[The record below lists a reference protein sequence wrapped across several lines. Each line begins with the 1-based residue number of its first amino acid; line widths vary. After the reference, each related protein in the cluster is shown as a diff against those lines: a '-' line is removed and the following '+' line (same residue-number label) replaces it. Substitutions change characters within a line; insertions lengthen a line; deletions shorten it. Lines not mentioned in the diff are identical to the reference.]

1 MALTVVF
8 IIVFGIAIL
17 IPTVWAIIGLATGN
31 TRYWPAIVGAA
42 WGLVLMLITVIG
54 MAIDW
59 GGCSSTSAT
68 SGEAIRCATGD
79 NLTECEPDVW
89 AVECGRSAPAAC
101 GTLPANSYCPLGS
114 RPVFVF
120 CERMQDGGVKQPWAT
135 WSDLSFIAAGIW
147 LLWFMQFFVR
157 TGTRR
162 DGPTTV
168 ETTGELQNPMLE
180 IGWLSVAYCL
190 IVIFMGPP
198 SMWFH
203 ASLKEWGGWFDS
215 MSVVF
220 WLMFNACYVLYALAF
235 TMWGRG
241 RGHARRITVLLVWG
255 TFVIV
260 FGIIAAIFP
269 GARLI
274 GYFISGGLWGA
285 AELAYV
291 IVGAACRNVV
301 YRRTWWLFIL
311 NLALLA
317 VTMTIWLFWNDG
329 IVSATNCQERESF
342 PGHAVFHI
350 LASFSTILT
359 YISFASEK
367 RISGSA

>member
-1 MALTVVF
+1 MTLTVVF

-17 IPTVWAIIGLATGN
+17 IPVVWSIIGLATGN
-31 TRYWPAIVGAA
+31 TRFWPAVVGTGWA
-42 WGLVLMLITVIG
+42 LVLMLITVIG
-54 MAIDW
+54 MAIEW
-59 GGCSSTSAT
+59 GDCSSTSAT
-68 SGEAIRCATGD
+68 SEGAIKCATGD
-79 NLTECEPDVW
+79 TVTSCAPDVW
-89 AVECGRSAPAAC
+89 ALECGRTAPGC
-101 GTLPANSYCPLGS
+101 GAITAGSYCPTGS

-120 CERMQDGGVKQPWAT
+120 CERMQEGGVKQPWAT
-135 WSDLSFIAAGIW
+135 WSDLSFIAAGLW

-157 TGTRR
+157 TGTRTS
-162 DGPTTV
+162 GGTTV
-168 ETTGELQNPMLE
+168 ETTGEVQNPMLQ

-203 ASLKEWGGWFDS
+203 ASMKEWGGWFDS

-235 TMWGRG
+235 TMWDRG
-241 RGHARRITVLLVWG
+241 RGIARPITVLVVWG
-255 TFVIV
+255 AFVIV
-260 FGIIAAIFP
+260 FGAIAAKFP

-274 GYFISGGLWGA
+274 GYFISGGLWGL

-291 IVGAACRNVV
+291 IVGAACGSVV
-301 YRRTWWLFIL
+301 YRRTWWLFVL
-311 NLALLA
+311 NLGLLA
-317 VTMTIWLFWNDG
+317 VTMTIWVFFNDG
-329 IVSATNCQERESF
+329 IVSATSCQDRESF

-367 RISGSA
+367 RISGTA